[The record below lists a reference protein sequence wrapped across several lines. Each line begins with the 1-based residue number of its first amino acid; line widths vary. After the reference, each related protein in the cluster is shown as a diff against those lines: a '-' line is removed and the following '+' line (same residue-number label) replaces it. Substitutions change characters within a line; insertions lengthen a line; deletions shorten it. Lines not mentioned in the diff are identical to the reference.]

1 MKKLAVLWQD
11 LPMIERQKYDAK
23 AEVDKIRQGSP
34 QTNRETIM
42 TLTFV
47 VVWMFHLPHDQ

>member
-23 AEVDKIRQGSP
+23 AEVDKIRQVCS
-34 QTNRETIM
+34 QIN
-42 TLTFV
+42 
-47 VVWMFHLPHDQ
+47 